1 MVLKSLLRYLFN
13 ILGANDELVADE
25 ETSQCEKE
33 PLEDLQK
40 PSTSRFGENQ
50 STIVSRVPNKSVE
63 DLYHADCVGCPS
75 GASGL
80 SPLPHG
86 GLGTSHSSI
95 DQDSFDFESETLESL
110 GAYGG
115 KLESAENQS
124 TFSSESDKDLDDVRV
139 EGKILQKLL
148 NTDKIDIPYQE
159 ILPSGASGFGVIKD
173 ISFSNLHVG
182 DSDKTKDFASKDLSG
197 LSRPKQ
203 ASERPSNGR
212 LFAANTPGEDEKVFS
227 LLSPESD
234 FSESSSSEVWG
245 FRPLRQQE
253 QQNQQHT
260 PETDSSMDTCSCADL
275 PNQNEHYM
283 HGDSSSPVI
292 GPNLDCSN
300 LATDSKKTS
309 SKDLSILE
317 MTENLVQMTRHMQD
331 SFGLREEKV
340 SNTEECQNL
349 QQNVI
354 EPEFIDDTLPEP
366 PSVGSHDSEGDIISD
381 LIGRTSF
388 DETSEEQINSE
399 SREVQDLEV
408 ETADDRDIIGG
419 GATMVAVN
427 DTAAGGA
434 STEVANEN
442 SGEIPTVTRDT
453 TTTAA
458 GFTAADIERSTY
470 V

>member
-1 MVLKSLLRYLFN
+1 MDFFKHSFYFS
-13 ILGANDELVADE
+13 GANE
-25 ETSQCEKE
+25 ESVPDVGTSQCEKE
-33 PLEDLQK
+33 PVEDIQK

-50 STIVSRVPNKSVE
+50 STVVSRVPNKSVE

-80 SPLPHG
+80 SPLPPS

-95 DQDSFDFESETLESL
+95 DQDSVDYESETLESL

-115 KLESAENQS
+115 KVESAENQS

-139 EGKILQKLL
+139 EGKILKKLL

-182 DSDKTKDFASKDLSG
+182 DSDKTKEFASKDLSG
-197 LSRPKQ
+197 LSKPKQ
-203 ASERPSNGR
+203 APERPGNGR
-212 LFAANTPGEDEKVFS
+212 LFAANTPGEDEKIFS

-245 FRPLRQQE
+245 FRPLRQQ
-253 QQNQQHT
+253 QQPNQQQT
-260 PETDSSMDTCSCADL
+260 PETDSSMDTCSCADT

-317 MTENLVQMTRHMQD
+317 MTQNLVQMTRHMQD
-331 SFGLREEKV
+331 SFGLHEQKV
-340 SNTEECQNL
+340 SNTEESQNL
-349 QQNVI
+349 PQDI
-354 EPEFIDDTLPEP
+354 PEPDFIDDTLPEP
-366 PSVGSHDSEGDIISD
+366 PSVGSHDLEGDIISD
-381 LIGRTSF
+381 LIARTSF
-388 DETSEEQINSE
+388 DDSSQEQIDSE
-399 SREVQDLEV
+399 TLEVQDLEA
-408 ETADDRDIIGG
+408 ETVYDTDIIGG
-419 GATMVAVN
+419 GATISAAN
-427 DTAAGGA
+427 DTARGGA

-442 SGEIPTVTRDT
+442 SGEIPTVPGDT
-453 TTTAA
+453 TVTAT
-458 GFTAADIERSTY
+458 GFNAADIERSTY